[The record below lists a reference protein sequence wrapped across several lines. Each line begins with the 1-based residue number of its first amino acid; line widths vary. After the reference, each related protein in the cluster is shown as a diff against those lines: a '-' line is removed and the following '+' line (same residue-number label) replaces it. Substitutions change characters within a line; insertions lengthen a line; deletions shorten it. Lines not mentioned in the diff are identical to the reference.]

1 MSETAKPLWD
11 EHSDRAFAEMQEP
24 LDRQLAPLGHR
35 AQAALAPKPGER
47 IADIGCGTGQTTLEL
62 AAAVG
67 VTGKVLGFDISPGC
81 LAIAK
86 KRAAQTPQVEF
97 ILGDAQ
103 AFAFPPKS
111 FDGVFSRFGV
121 MFFADPTTA
130 FRNIR
135 TALKP
140 GGRLAF
146 VCWRDPKEVELL
158 TLPFNTVKHLLPEQP
173 PPVPDAPGPFGLANA
188 QRTKDIL
195 TDAGYSDIAI
205 TPYDEKVGSGDVE
218 VSLALALRVGVLG
231 RLVRENPQ
239 FKDTVI
245 EPVRAALAAHDTR
258 DGVLLKA
265 ATWIVTAR
273 APA

>member
-1 MSETAKPLWD
+1 MSETPKPIWD
-11 EHSDRAFAEMQEP
+11 EHSDRAFAQMQAP

-67 VTGKVLGFDISPGC
+67 VTGKVLGLDISPAC

-86 KRAAQTPQVEF
+86 TRAAQTPQIEF

-103 AFAFPPKS
+103 EFAFPPKS
-111 FDGVFSRFGV
+111 FDAVFSRFGV
-121 MFFADPTTA
+121 MFFADPTAA

-146 VCWRDPKEVELL
+146 VCWRDPKEVDLL
-158 TLPFNTVKHLLPEQP
+158 ALPFNTVKHLLPEQP
-173 PPVPDAPGPFGLANA
+173 PPVEDAPGPFGLANA
-188 QRTKDIL
+188 QRTKTIL
-195 TDAGYSDIAI
+195 RDAGYTDIAI
-205 TPYDEKVGSGDVE
+205 TPYDEKTGSGDVE
-218 VSLALALRVGVLG
+218 ASLEVALRVGVLG
-231 RLVRENPQ
+231 RIVRENPDY
-239 FKDTVI
+239 KDIVT
-245 EPVRAALAAHDTR
+245 EPVRTALQAHDTP
-258 DGVLLKA
+258 DGVKLSA
-265 ATWIVTAR
+265 AVWIVTAK
-273 APA
+273 AP

>member
-1 MSETAKPLWD
+1 MSETPKPIWD
-11 EHSDRAFAEMQEP
+11 EHSDRAFAQMQVP

-67 VTGKVLGFDISPGC
+67 VTGKVLGLDISPAC
-81 LAIAK
+81 LAVAK
-86 KRAAQTPQVEF
+86 TRAAQTPQIEF

-103 AFAFPPKS
+103 EFAFPPKS
-111 FDGVFSRFGV
+111 FDAVFSRFGV

-140 GGRLAF
+140 GGRLTF
-146 VCWRDPKEVELL
+146 VCWRDPKEVDLL
-158 TLPFNTVKHLLPEQP
+158 ALPFNTVKHLLPEQA

-188 QRTKDIL
+188 ERTKTIL
-195 TDAGYSDIAI
+195 RDAGYTDIAI
-205 TPYDEKVGSGDVE
+205 TPYDEKTGSGDVE
-218 VSLALALRVGVLG
+218 ASLEVALRVGVLG
-231 RLVRENPQ
+231 RIVRENPDY
-239 FKDTVI
+239 KDIVT
-245 EPVRAALAAHDTR
+245 EPVRAALQAHDTP
-258 DGVLLKA
+258 DGVKLKA
-265 ATWIVTAR
+265 AVWIVTAKAR
-273 APA
+273 

>member
-1 MSETAKPLWD
+1 MSETPKPIWD
-11 EHSDRAFAEMQEP
+11 EHSDRAFAQMQAP

-67 VTGKVLGFDISPGC
+67 VTGKVLGLDISPAC

-86 KRAAQTPQVEF
+86 TRAAQTPQIEF

-103 AFAFPPKS
+103 EFAFPPKS
-111 FDGVFSRFGV
+111 FDAVFSRFGV
-121 MFFADPTTA
+121 MFFADPATA

-146 VCWRDPKEVELL
+146 VCWRDPKEVDLL
-158 TLPFNTVKHLLPEQP
+158 ALPFNTVKHLLPEQP

-188 QRTKDIL
+188 ERTKTIL
-195 TDAGYSDIAI
+195 RDAGYTDIAI
-205 TPYDEKVGSGDVE
+205 TPYDEKTGSGDVE
-218 VSLALALRVGVLG
+218 SSLEVALRVGVLG
-231 RLVRENPQ
+231 RIVRENPDY
-239 FKDTVI
+239 KDIVT
-245 EPVRAALAAHDTR
+245 EPVRAALQAHDTP
-258 DGVLLKA
+258 DGVKLSA
-265 ATWIVTAR
+265 AVWIVTAK
-273 APA
+273 AP

>member
-1 MSETAKPLWD
+1 MSETPKPIWD
-11 EHSDRAFAEMQEP
+11 EHSDRAFADMQEP

-62 AAAVG
+62 AAAIG
-67 VTGKVLGFDISPGC
+67 VTGKVLGLDISPAC

-86 KRAAQTPQVEF
+86 TRAAQTPQIEF

-103 AFAFPPKS
+103 EFAFPPKS
-111 FDGVFSRFGV
+111 FDAVFSRFGV

-140 GGRLAF
+140 GGRLTF
-146 VCWRDPKEVELL
+146 VCWRDPKEVDLL
-158 TLPFNTVKHLLPEQP
+158 ALPFTAVKHLLPEQP

-188 QRTKDIL
+188 ERTKTIL
-195 TDAGYSDIAI
+195 RDAGYSDIAI
-205 TPYDEKVGSGDVE
+205 TPYDEKTGSGDVAASLE
-218 VSLALALRVGVLG
+218 VALRVGVLG
-231 RLVRENPQ
+231 RLVRENPEY
-239 FKDTVI
+239 KDIVT
-245 EPVRAALAAHDTR
+245 EPVRAALKAHDTPG
-258 DGVLLKA
+258 GVKLKA
-265 ATWIVTAR
+265 AVWIVTAR
-273 APA
+273 APG